1 MRGEDPE
8 RRDTY
13 VLIGA
18 SESDSDEE
26 VRSAQSPAT
35 EVSESRGSTGSR
47 SASRAG
53 LQPVNVLQLP
63 GHGALDRHGSRQNSG
78 LRIGHTTSSL
88 NPVKEHEESSSS
100 RLSGSRAPSFKRV
113 SSTSSRLSRPQ
124 TIYDPLASHE
134 LHPDGRLSTGSEY
147 MEGHA
152 RRSEGVRK
160 GHFRTS
166 AFVSGGWT
174 GAHGS
179 SALNHHGHNPRPTN
193 PSRSSGRGS
202 VWRRTEVPNL
212 QAHRRDSSA
221 SEFTSSEFG
230 YSSQEDIRSSGERGT
245 AAQRISYDATQLKL
259 RNAQIAAAKAV
270 SILTKMERQGYA
282 GLEKNSVYGSA
293 IAMPQI
299 ARSVGWSRTTVKHAI
314 RSYVFLLVNFV
325 LQGLL
330 LTFIGES
337 IQVINPNAGQMHLCD
352 FGASLTS
359 WASACPNAANCVGPD
374 GTQMTLPRLY
384 DFDVWNMRKFV
395 QTSLLS
401 VFPHRKDD
409 ILRLVDPGEFG
420 VENYICRL
428 CCCFLFTMS
437 VVEDLRSTFTLG
449 YLLMRLPSQDESWI
463 VWEPPDWAPKAHA
476 KAILGWNEL
485 DLVQFKVA
493 GMSFRWKFFNML
505 VVFVP
510 KILLWYGTVHAG
522 FQFLMETSTIAA
534 VVINALAM
542 TFLLQIDEMIFS
554 RLSTES
560 VRHIMEKLKDY
571 PLFDLQAEEAETEE
585 DCLERF
591 QTHEIQICL
600 CQDIQTLLFLIPRR
614 LLIILAVMC
623 IFVWEYYNRNCVM
636 TEEGYV
642 SKPMYL
648 PSVSNSNLLSF
659 LFGKPP
665 HQDTAFWSWS
675 SVHHGNGEAEILE

>member
-1 MRGEDPE
+1 MPPESRGEDPE

-13 VLIGA
+13 VLVGA
-18 SESDSDEE
+18 CESSDSEEE
-26 VRSAQSPAT
+26 VRSAQDIAKSK
-35 EVSESRGSTGSR
+35 STGAR
-47 SASRAG
+47 
-53 LQPVNVLQLP
+53 LQPNVLQLP
-63 GHGALDRHGSRQNSG
+63 GSHGPPDWDRKGSRQNSG

-88 NPVKEHEESSSS
+88 NPVKEHEEPSAS
-100 RLSGSRAPSFKRV
+100 RLSGSRAPSFKSR
-113 SSTSSRLSRPQ
+113 SMSRLSRPE
-124 TIYDPLASHE
+124 TVYDPVASHE
-134 LHPDGRLSTGSEY
+134 LNPDGRVSTSS
-147 MEGHA
+147 EGHA
-152 RRSEGVRK
+152 RRSEGVLR
-160 GHFRTS
+160 GQFRTS

-179 SALNHHGHNPRPTN
+179 SALNHHGQHSRPTN
-193 PSRSSGRGS
+193 PTRCSGRGS
-202 VWRRTEVPNL
+202 VWRRSEVPNL
-212 QAHRRDSSA
+212 QAPRRDSSA
-221 SEFTSSEFG
+221 SDYTGSEFGG
-230 YSSQEDIRSSGERGT
+230 YSSQEDARSGLGST
-245 AAQRISYDATQLKL
+245 APPRISYDTTQLKL

-359 WASACPNAANCVGPD
+359 WASPCPGSSNCAGPD
-374 GTQMTLPRLY
+374 GTAMTLPRLY

-409 ILRLVDPGEFG
+409 ILRLVDPGEYG

-449 YLLMRLPSQDESWI
+449 YLLMRLPSRDESWI

-476 KAILGWNEL
+476 KEVLGWSEL

-493 GMSFRWKFFNML
+493 GMSLRWKFFNML

-522 FQFLMETSTIAA
+522 FQFLMETSTIAD
-534 VVINALAM
+534 VVVNALAM
-542 TFLLQIDEMIFS
+542 TFLLQIDEMIQS

-591 QTHEIQICL
+591 NAQEIQICL
-600 CQDIQTLLFLIPRR
+600 CQDLPTLLFLIPRR
-614 LLIILAVMC
+614 LLIILAVMS

-648 PSVSNSNLLSF
+648 PSVSNTNLLAF
-659 LFGKPP
+659 LFGTPP
-665 HQDTAFWSWS
+665 QQDVAYWSWS
-675 SVHHGNGEAEILE
+675 GVHHKNGEAEILE